1 MKTPFSA
8 SLVKLNLNNILKVV
22 VQDNSLHSRW
32 LLTLSY
38 LENCG
43 ARKIS
48 DFQSIF
54 RGQVPLSVL
63 QHAWEESR
71 HAFFMKKQIS
81 KLGEN
86 PDKKREFLG
95 GTKAKNFLYLLDVKI
110 LKLLKESGIKKKED
124 LYYGAYLLTT
134 YAIENRADSLYGTYQ
149 RVLENN
155 HSKINLKLIIKEE
168 ENHLREI
175 EEKIDQNR
183 DISLLKN
190 KVIEVESDI
199 FSNFISTVEEEVF
212 LTQN

>member
-1 MKTPFSA
+1 MKTPFSGPV
-8 SLVKLNLNNILKVV
+8 VKLNLDDILKIV
-22 VQDNSLHSRW
+22 VQDHSLHSRW

-54 RGQVPLSVL
+54 KGQVPLSIL

-81 KLGEN
+81 KLGLD
-86 PDKKREFLG
+86 PDEKRSFLG
-95 GTKAKNFLYLLDVKI
+95 GTKAKNLLYLLDVKI
-110 LKLLKESGIKKKED
+110 LKLLKENNIKMKEN

-149 RVLENN
+149 KVLEKN

-175 EEKIDQNR
+175 EEKIDENK
-183 DISLLKN
+183 DISLLKE
-190 KVIEVESDI
+190 KVIEIESDI
-199 FSNFISTVEEEVF
+199 FSSFISSVEEEIF
-212 LTQN
+212 LT

>member
-1 MKTPFSA
+1 MKTPFSGPV
-8 SLVKLNLNNILKVV
+8 VKLNLDDILKIV
-22 VQDNSLHSRW
+22 VQDRSLHSRW

-54 RGQVPLSVL
+54 KGQVPLSIL

-81 KLGEN
+81 KLGLD
-86 PDKKREFLG
+86 PDEKRSFLG
-95 GTKAKNFLYLLDVKI
+95 GTKAKNLLYLLDVKI
-110 LKLLKESGIKKKED
+110 LKLLKENNIKMKEN
-124 LYYGAYLLTT
+124 LYYSAYLLTT

-149 RVLENN
+149 KVLEKN

-175 EEKIDQNR
+175 EEKIDENK
-183 DISLLKN
+183 DISLLKE
-190 KVIEVESDI
+190 KVIEIESDI
-199 FSNFISTVEEEVF
+199 FSSFISSVEEEIF
-212 LTQN
+212 LT